1 MGVLNVTDQTETE
14 IRELDADE
22 VEMIAGGKVIWV
34 NGTPIET
41 DFDREK

>member
-1 MGVLNVTDQTETE
+1 MTEE
-14 IRELDADE
+14 SEVRELDAAE
-22 VEMIAGGKVIWV
+22 VEQIAGGVIIWV